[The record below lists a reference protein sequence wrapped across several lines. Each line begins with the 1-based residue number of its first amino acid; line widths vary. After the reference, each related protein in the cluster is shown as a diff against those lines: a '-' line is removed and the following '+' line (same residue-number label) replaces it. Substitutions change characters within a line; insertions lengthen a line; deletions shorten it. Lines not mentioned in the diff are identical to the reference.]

1 MRIPTECLKSGKN
14 RITLSV
20 RDTAGNI
27 NDMEPWDFI
36 MPLKEDA
43 EADAMPG
50 PEAVKMQKEN
60 PAGIIF
66 LLIGSVLVFWE
77 KKMCYNGSMD

>member
-1 MRIPTECLKSGKN
+1 MIPSECLKSGKN

-20 RDTAGNI
+20 QDEAGNI
-27 NDMEPWDFI
+27 NDMEPWDFT
-36 MPLKEDA
+36 MPLKEDL
-43 EADAMPG
+43 EADSEPG
-50 PEAVKMQKEN
+50 PGTIKMQKEN

-77 KKMCYNGSMD
+77 RKMCYNGNMY

>member
-1 MRIPTECLKSGKN
+1 
-14 RITLSV
+14 
-20 RDTAGNI
+20 
-27 NDMEPWDFI
+27 
-36 MPLKEDA
+36 
-43 EADAMPG
+43 MPG